1 MKRIACALMAAAL
14 MAALCGSALADQKV
28 RLPESS
34 YRLTLPDGM
43 QYDGP
48 GGSGESFAYV
58 DESIGLDIS
67 FFCYD
72 GRGKTLEA
80 IAPEIQGQCDS
91 ASIRQIQ
98 NGIKVLVYEVR
109 DPADPPQKG
118 MKCIGYVMEDG
129 SRIQEICFWYATQ
142 KAADLTG
149 TIIESLH
156 KE

>member
-1 MKRIACALMAAAL
+1 MKRVVSVLLAAAL
-14 MAALCGSALADQKV
+14 ILSLCGNAMADQKV
-28 RLPESS
+28 QLPESS

-72 GRGKTLEA
+72 RKGKTLEA
-80 IAPEIQGQCDS
+80 IAPEIREQCDS
-91 ASIRQIQ
+91 ASIRQIRD
-98 NGIKVLVYEVR
+98 GIKALVYEVR
-109 DPADPPQKG
+109 DPADPPEKG
-118 MKCIGYVMEDG
+118 MKCIGYVLEDG
-129 SRIQEICFWYATQ
+129 DRIQEICFWYATQ
-142 KAADLTG
+142 KAADLTK
-149 TIIESLH
+149 TIIESLR